1 MIYGPTGCGKS
12 SLLAALLGDCTRE
25 AGEVAVRG
33 GISYVPQRAW
43 VANATLR
50 ENILFGS
57 SYEQSR
63 YDTLTLTLSL
73 TLTLTLTLAPDLEP
87 APPRIALR

>member
-63 YDTLTLTLSL
+63 
-73 TLTLTLTLAPDLEP
+73 
-87 APPRIALR
+87 